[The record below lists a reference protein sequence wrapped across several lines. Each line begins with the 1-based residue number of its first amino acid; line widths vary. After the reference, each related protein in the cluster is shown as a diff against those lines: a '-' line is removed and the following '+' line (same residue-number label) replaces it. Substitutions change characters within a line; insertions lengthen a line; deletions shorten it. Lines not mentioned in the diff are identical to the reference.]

1 MRLLKKECPEDAIQ
15 SAPSAQDI
23 EKQVRSHEESHVPAI
38 EAHSS
43 TMEAIDSEMERRVL
57 RKLDLRVPTLMG
69 FFCKTLALQRNI
81 NLLLT
86 KHLSIR

>member
-1 MRLLKKECPEDAIQ
+1 MRFLKKECPEDAIQ